1 MMFDTTLEPMSE
13 VKSHLDQVKKWC
25 GKKPYTPTVWVT
37 MLYGSQNYGLD
48 SADSDVDTKTMLLP
62 SFNMVLMDTARV
74 STEVQ
79 MRDGSLDNC
88 KDLREMFG
96 NYLKGNINFVE
107 TLYTPYYVAD
117 CYSREF
123 EDLRAHRNAIANA
136 KPRRLMHMAGGM
148 AKQKYEAFDHPFEGK
163 REVLEKYGYDPKQL
177 HHLVRLYHFMRTYRE
192 SCNFYAALFC
202 AKSTHDSTLHDY
214 LMRLKLEPF
223 PVDYARELREEYMA
237 KVDELVAKSD
247 TDMPEDNGYAD
258 AKAYLDQ
265 LACDLMKKHLKSELF
280 AY

>member
-1 MMFDTTLEPMSE
+1 MTFDTTLEPMSE
-13 VKSHLDQVKKWC
+13 VKSHMEQVEKWC
-25 GKKPYTPTVWVT
+25 SKKPAAPTVWVT

-74 STEVQ
+74 STEVK
-79 MRDGSLDNC
+79 MTDGSLDNC

-107 TLYTPYYVAD
+107 TLYTPYYVAN
-117 CYSREF
+117 CYPQEF
-123 EDLRAHRNAIANA
+123 EDLRAHRNLIANA

-163 REVLEKYGYDPKQL
+163 LEVLKKYGYDPKQL

-192 SCNFYAALFC
+192 TYNFYAALFC
-202 AKSTHDSTLHDY
+202 ANSTHDRELHDY
-214 LMRLKLEPF
+214 LMQLKLEPF
-223 PVDYARELREEYMA
+223 PVDYARELRKEYMA

-247 TDMPEDNGYAD
+247 VDMPEDNGYAD
-258 AKAYLDQ
+258 AKRYLDQ

>member
-1 MMFDTTLEPMSE
+1 MTFDTTLKPMAE
-13 VKSHLDQVKKWC
+13 VKSHMEQVERWC
-25 GKKPYTPTVWVT
+25 SKKPSSPTVWVT

-74 STEVQ
+74 STEVR
-79 MRDGSLDNC
+79 MTDGSLDNC

-96 NYLKGNINFVE
+96 NYMKGNINFVE
-107 TLYTPYYVAD
+107 TLYTPYYVTN
-117 CYSREF
+117 CYSQEF
-123 EDLRAHRNAIANA
+123 EDLRAHRNLIANA

-163 REVLEKYGYDPKQL
+163 MEVLKKYGYDPKQL

-192 SCNFYAALFC
+192 SYNFYAALFC
-202 AKSTHDSTLHDY
+202 ADSTHNKELHDY
-214 LMRLKLEPF
+214 LMQLKLEPF
-223 PVDYARELREEYMA
+223 PVDYARELRKEYMA

-247 TDMPEDNGYAD
+247 VDMPEDNGYAD
-258 AKAYLDQ
+258 AKRYLDQ

>member
-1 MMFDTTLEPMSE
+1 MTFDTTLEPMSE
-13 VKSHLDQVKKWC
+13 VKSHMEQVEKWC
-25 GKKPYTPTVWVT
+25 RKKSAAPTVWVT

-62 SFNMVLMDTARV
+62 SFDMVLMDTTRV
-74 STEVQ
+74 STEVT
-79 MRDGSLDNC
+79 MIDGSLDNC

-96 NYLKGNINFVE
+96 NYMKGNINFVE
-107 TLYTPYYVAD
+107 TLYTPYYVIN
-117 CYSREF
+117 CYSQEF
-123 EDLRAHRNAIANA
+123 EDLRAHRNLIANA

-163 REVLEKYGYDPKQL
+163 LEVLKKYGYDPKQL

-192 SCNFYAALFC
+192 SYNFYAALFC
-202 AKSTHDSTLHDY
+202 AKSTNDRELHDY

-223 PVDYARELREEYMA
+223 PVDYARELRNEYMA

-247 TDMPEDNGYAD
+247 VDMPEDNGYAD
-258 AKAYLDQ
+258 AKRYLDQ